1 MSFVSAKLMAGLV
14 RPISLSILLPQ
25 GEKAYL
31 KSMTSPPPDLAAWR
45 AQMTKPA
52 GPLGGLARQ
61 AQQRINRIIPEK
73 VHATITTAMEGLTRG
88 ILTGAD
94 FATGSPLHGLTLDER
109 RAKAAAAID
118 GWKKA
123 ASVEGGI
130 TGAGGFLAAAADFPL
145 LMSFKIKLLFEIAA
159 IFGHDGTDLDER
171 LYILHIFEL
180 AFSDSAH
187 RARVLAAMDDWDAR
201 RHERPASLEAFDWR
215 AFQQQYR
222 DHIDLAKLAQLLPVV
237 GAPVGAIVNWRLV
250 EWLGQT
256 AVMAYRMREE
266 GGGGN
271 RPTP

>member
-1 MSFVSAKLMAGLV
+1 M
-14 RPISLSILLPQ
+14 Q
-25 GEKAYL
+25 H
-31 KSMTSPPPDLAAWR
+31 PPPDLAAWR
-45 AQMTKPA
+45 AAMTKPA
-52 GPLGGLARQ
+52 GPLGGLARK
-61 AQQRINRIIPEK
+61 AQVRINQIIPEK
-73 VHATITTAMEGLTRG
+73 VHAAITTAMEGLTRG

-94 FATGSPLHGLTLDER
+94 FATGSPQHGLTLDEK

-118 GWKKA
+118 GWKKT

-180 AFSDSAH
+180 AFSDAGH

-201 RHERPASLEAFDWR
+201 RPERWGAERPDTLEAFDWR

-250 EWLGQT
+250 EWLGVT
-256 AVMAYRMREE
+256 AVMAYRMREA
-266 GGGGN
+266 GASTG
-271 RPTP
+271 PTTGIASAPSPDGDGDK